1 MCVWARALSV
11 TAFGWDCGPVGG
23 NDLGKMTDGKKTLQ
37 STMREEKRRGVEIE
51 RR

>member
-1 MCVWARALSV
+1 
-11 TAFGWDCGPVGG
+11 VGG
-23 NDLGKMTDGKKTLQ
+23 DDVGEMIDGKKTLQ